1 MQEIFKNVYLILNL
15 FLTVYTTS
23 FINLNEYDKM
33 HIWTKYT
40 DGFQMLNSLY
50 RELALHFGHGDSRR
64 WGICGSERYFQKYI
78 YYTGIWKISVSSI
91 LLYSEGTFSL

>member
-40 DGFQMLNSLY
+40 DGSTPD
-50 RELALHFGHGDSRR
+50 A
-64 WGICGSERYFQKYI
+64 
-78 YYTGIWKISVSSI
+78 
-91 LLYSEGTFSL
+91 